1 MVNWLASC
9 SCQGKFGCLPKTGLL
24 LFGAGYCL
32 YLGVIGDWDIWSAG
46 FASHKIHAE
55 SKAHFNDCIEQM
67 LQVARA
73 VVGLKVLHHIGEDIA
88 LLPKSYDGWHF
99 SKAAAPRLRALLGRW
114 CSVASN
120 ACIGGVWTDVAMAHK
135 NDAAKKHP
143 PMLAAQATTLAS
155 LASSGAGTAPVAAV
169 ESAPALRVLLPSCH
183 GFLLSS

>member
-1 MVNWLASC
+1 
-9 SCQGKFGCLPKTGLL
+9 L

-32 YLGVIGDWDIWSAG
+32 HLGVIGDWDTWSAG

-55 SKAHFNDCIEQM
+55 SKAHFNGCIEQM

-99 SKAAAPRLRALLGRW
+99 SKAAAPGLRALLGRW

-120 ACIGGVWTDVAMAHK
+120 ACIGGVWTDVAMAHE

-155 LASSGAGTAPVAAV
+155 LASSGAGTALVAAV

-183 GFLLSS
+183 GFLLSSCYST